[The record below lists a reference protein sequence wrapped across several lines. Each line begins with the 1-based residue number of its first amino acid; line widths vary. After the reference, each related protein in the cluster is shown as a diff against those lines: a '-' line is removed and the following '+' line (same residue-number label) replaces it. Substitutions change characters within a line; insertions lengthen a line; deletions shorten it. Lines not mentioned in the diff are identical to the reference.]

1 MKILLEVFAVIAV
14 LDFVVIAGLF
24 VGHAYHKRKY
34 QRSKSAQPDLDQILT
49 EMLAEAEPELSGEPD
64 TGFSTYLLSIENN
77 EAFVIRL
84 DGEANV
90 TGQTSLGD
98 AETTEQADALAG
110 AAGWRAADDWS
121 FEGGEPM
128 VGLVP
133 KPITAAFV
141 ATSEIKPDEAV
152 ALAQKVGLVEVLS
165 VLKQEVLAD
174 EGKVRVYFSAS
185 KPRGWVDSEI
195 AFGWE

>member
-1 MKILLEVFAVIAV
+1 MKILFEVFAVIAV

-24 VGHAYHKRKY
+24 VGHAYHERKY
-34 QRSKSAQPDLDQILT
+34 QHSKSAQPDLDQILT

-110 AAGWRAADDWS
+110 AAGWRAAGDWS

-133 KPITAAFV
+133 KLLVAAFV
-141 ATSEIKPDEAV
+141 SSSEIDPYEAV
-152 ALAQKVGLVEVLS
+152 EMARKAGLPEVQA
-165 VLKQEVLAD
+165 VVKQEISAD
-174 EGKVRVYFSAS
+174 EGKVRVYFTAR

-195 AFGWE
+195 AVWA

>member
-1 MKILLEVFAVIAV
+1 MKLFLEVLAVITV

-24 VGHAYHKRKY
+24 VGHAYHERKY

-110 AAGWRAADDWS
+110 AAGWRAAGDWS

-133 KPITAAFV
+133 KLLVAAFV
-141 ATSEIKPDEAV
+141 SSSEIDPYEAV
-152 ALAQKVGLVEVLS
+152 EMARRAGLPEVQA
-165 VLKQEVLAD
+165 VVKQEISAD
-174 EGKVRVYFSAS
+174 EGKVRVYFTAR

-195 AFGWE
+195 AVWA

>member
-1 MKILLEVFAVIAV
+1 MKILLEVFAVITV

-24 VGHAYHKRKY
+24 VGHAYHERKY
-34 QRSKSAQPDLDQILT
+34 QRSKSAHPDLDQILT
-49 EMLAEAEPELSGEPD
+49 EMLAEAEPDLSGEPD

-98 AETTEQADALAG
+98 AETTEQADALAD
-110 AAGWRAADDWS
+110 AAGWRAAGDWS

-133 KPITAAFV
+133 KLLVAAFV
-141 ATSEIKPDEAV
+141 SSSEIDPYEAV
-152 ALAQKVGLVEVLS
+152 EMARKAGLPEVQA
-165 VLKQEVLAD
+165 VVKQEISAD
-174 EGKVRVYFSAS
+174 EGKVRVYFTAR

-195 AFGWE
+195 AVWA